1 MALALPLLLL
11 GVRLSSA
18 GPVFLSGPAADTV
31 LQRHK
36 RHNSGL
42 LMEELLKGNLE
53 RECVEEIC
61 DFEEA
66 REIFENNEKSR
77 AFWAGYVD
85 GNQCEPNPC
94 LNQGTCEDHIGSYGC
109 KCPSDVTGRNCEIVV
124 PKRCDVNNGDCE
136 HFCEPSGSKC
146 SCATGYRLK
155 ENGFDCEPEVAF
167 PCGRTAPAARP
178 VARRSVRG
186 RETSGPDNATTP
198 DSAAAAMTPPPPPW
212 EEPTEAEEQPRPIAR
227 IVGGTRVTTGEIPW
241 QAALMARAGGPPF
254 CGASILGQRWV
265 VTAAHCLAESR
276 GAFFIRVGENEL
288 HVREGTEQDYDVLEQ
303 HIHPRYNAT
312 LSLYNH
318 DIALLRTE
326 ENITFSRTARP
337 ICVGPKAFTE
347 ALVKEASPATVSGWG
362 RQRYLGAPADA
373 LLRVEVPFVDRM
385 ECKRSSGAAV
395 TSAMF
400 CAGYHSRAS
409 DACQGDSGG
418 PHANALHDTW
428 FLTGIVSWGEECA
441 RRGKYGVYTRV
452 SHYYP
457 WINRVMGIS

>member
-155 ENGFDCEPEVAF
+155 ENGFDCEPEGTCSLYLLNLHTPDLHSTPRLLPHNASCIPVRQNR
-167 PCGRTAPAARP
+167 PRGAARGP
-178 VARRSVRG
+178 EVRAWARDV
-186 RETSGPDNATTP
+186 GPGQRYDP
-198 DSAAAAMTPPPPPW
+198 GQRRRCHDPSPSP
-212 EEPTEAEEQPRPIAR
+212 
-227 IVGGTRVTTGEIPW
+227 VGG
-241 QAALMARAGGPPF
+241 AHGG
-254 CGASILGQRWV
+254 
-265 VTAAHCLAESR
+265 R
-276 GAFFIRVGENEL
+276 GAASPHRAHSGRHEGDHRRDPLAGENEL